1 MISPEWSEV
10 SATSAGPGEPQI
22 VVGKLVGLFLV
33 AGELALVEEGLLAG
47 DRRHGDR
54 REAGLG
60 DPLQRPAHQL
70 GLEQGQPALEAIGAR
85 SRHLGDPR
93 QIGPVVLLDQR
104 DMVERLEVEL
114 RRRRPRCG

>member
-10 SATSAGPGEPQI
+10 SATSAVPASHSI

-33 AGELALVEEGLLAG
+33 AGELALVEEGLFAG

-60 DPLQRPAHQL
+60 DLLERPAHQL
-70 GLEQGQPALEAIGAR
+70 GLEQRQPALEAIGAAIPTPGR
-85 SRHLGDPR
+85 SG
-93 QIGPVVLLDQR
+93 
-104 DMVERLEVEL
+104 
-114 RRRRPRCG
+114 